1 MRVVPFGDEAAQR
14 AALPDVI
21 AHLRSGG
28 LLLYPTETV
37 FGFGGLIDLAG
48 ARALA
53 ELKSRDAA
61 KPFILLIDRRER
73 APGLEWTAAARSL
86 ADAFWPGPLTLVL
99 RDDGARYAPGIRS
112 DGGGVA
118 VRETPHAGVRLLLD
132 ALGEP
137 LTSTS
142 ANAPG
147 APPARSQEEA
157 RALMRELPARANVWL
172 LDGPAGGAEPSTV
185 VDCIGHRPRIVRAGA
200 VSVERIREIVR
211 DVEA

>member
-1 MRVVPFGDEAAQR
+1 MRVIPFGDEAAQR
-14 AALPDVI
+14 AALPDVV

-37 FGFGGLIDLAG
+37 FGLGGLADLEG
-48 ARALA
+48 TRALA

-73 APGLEWTAAARSL
+73 AIGLEWSDAALLL

-112 DGGGVA
+112 EGGGVA
-118 VRETPHAGVRLLLD
+118 VRETPHAGVRLLLG

-137 LTSTS
+137 VTSTS

-147 APPARSQEEA
+147 APPARTQEEA
-157 RALMRELPARANVWL
+157 SALLRELPERANVWL
-172 LDGPAGGAEPSTV
+172 LDGAAGGAEPSTV
-185 VDCIGHRPRIVRAGA
+185 VDCTGRRPRIVRAGA
-200 VSVERIREIVR
+200 VSAERIREIVR

>member
-1 MRVVPFGDEAAQR
+1 MRVVPFDDERAQR
-14 AALPDVI
+14 AALPDVV

-37 FGFGGLIDLAG
+37 FGLGGLTDIG
-48 ARALA
+48 ATRALA

-61 KPFILLIDRRER
+61 KPFILLIDRRELSV
-73 APGLEWTAAARSL
+73 GLEWTDDALLL

-99 RDDGARYAPGIRS
+99 RDDAARYARGIRS
-112 DGGGVA
+112 EGGGVA

-137 LTSTS
+137 VTSTS
-142 ANAPG
+142 ANSPG
-147 APPARSQEEA
+147 APPARTQEEA
-157 RALMRELPARANVWL
+157 RALMSELSGRADVWL

-185 VDCIGHRPRIVRAGA
+185 VDCTGRRPRIVRAGA
-200 VSVERIREIVR
+200 VSAERIREIVR